1 MLVYQRVSG
10 ISNRIASGVLKH
22 GREVPFDKEGLFI
35 WENHLTK
42 WDFPLPWSKKNQR
55 VTSIIYCQ
63 EKWPYFSHGWA
74 ESAWWAN
81 QLCGEDHLLAD
92 EEKLRELDEKV
103 LDPWLTLPVQEP
115 AAKQKFTLY
124 FTVVD
129 VIGEASPLPAI
140 LSWGLTSVNQGY
152 SNTWYPLRGSF

>member
-63 EKWPYFSHGWA
+63 ARKNGLTFPMDELSQLGELTSYVGKTTCSQMKKTQR
-74 ESAWWAN
+74 AWWKSTWPLTHPPRAGTS
-81 QLCGEDHLLAD
+81 CEAEVHLVFHRGGCD
-92 EEKLRELDEKV
+92 RWGIPTSGDSELR
-103 LDPWLTLPVQEP
+103 
-115 AAKQKFTLY
+115 
-124 FTVVD
+124 VD
-129 VIGEASPLPAI
+129 IGES
-140 LSWGLTSVNQGY
+140 GL
-152 SNTWYPLRGSF
+152 

>member
-1 MLVYQRVSG
+1 
-10 ISNRIASGVLKH
+10 
-22 GREVPFDKEGLFI
+22 
-35 WENHLTK
+35 
-42 WDFPLPWSKKNQR
+42 
-55 VTSIIYCQ
+55 
-63 EKWPYFSHGWA
+63 
-74 ESAWWAN
+74 
-81 QLCGEDHLLAD
+81 
-92 EEKLRELDEKV
+92 
-103 LDPWLTLPVQEP
+103 VQEP

>member
-63 EKWPYFSHGWA
+63 ARKNGLTFPMDELSQLGELTSYVGKTTCSQMKKNS
-74 ESAWWAN
+74 ESLMKKYLTPDSPSPCRN
-81 QLCGEDHLLAD
+81 QLRSRSSPCIS
-92 EEKLRELDEKV
+92 
-103 LDPWLTLPVQEP
+103 PW
-115 AAKQKFTLY
+115 
-124 FTVVD
+124 
-129 VIGEASPLPAI
+129 
-140 LSWGLTSVNQGY
+140 WM
-152 SNTWYPLRGSF
+152 